1 MRFKSWALPLIGLCA
16 SVLLTACGGG
26 GSKDSGSNTQIR
38 LVNASPS
45 YATLD
50 LSVDSKTINSA
61 VAYGTA
67 GSYGTVNTGATGTQI
82 LNNVGS
88 AVAQL
93 TPSLAAD
100 VNYSLIAYGSAGSV
114 RTALLQ
120 ESEAAPDS
128 AKSKLLAMNL
138 APDAGSLDIY
148 VTLPADDLTNAS
160 PIVSN
165 LSATPGSNTSSYNLL
180 NAGNFRIRVT
190 GAGNKNDLRLDVS
203 SLALPAGGVST
214 LILTSTD
221 GGVLVNGIHLVQ
233 KGTVSKQFNTTAR
246 TRLVAAV
253 GEGASVSSQWG
264 NTVLMPQGSAPAI
277 GDYTSIQAAAAG
289 TLSIKVNGTDMTLT
303 TPTLAAGKDY
313 TLLLWG
319 PASAP
324 VLKVLEDDN
333 RLPTN
338 ANQAKMRLINGVANS
353 TNGLTLSVDYSPLA
367 TNVQAGTTSSPVAVN
382 ASASSFLSVNTPTL
396 VSPVFSV
403 TGLPVTAGGVYTV
416 FMMGTN
422 NTMVGS
428 LRRER

>member
-26 GSKDSGSNTQIR
+26 GSKGSGSNTQIR

-61 VAYGTA
+61 VAYGAA

-93 TPSLAAD
+93 TPSLAGD
-100 VNYSLIAYGSAGSV
+100 IYYSLIAYGSAGSV

-120 ESEAAPDS
+120 ETEAAPDS
-128 AKSKLLAMNL
+128 TKSKLLAMNL
-138 APDAGSLDIY
+138 APDAGALDIY
-148 VTLPADDLTNAS
+148 VTLPTDDLANAS
-160 PIVSN
+160 PITSN
-165 LSATPGSNTSSYNLL
+165 LTGTGSYNLL

-190 GAGNKNDLRLDVS
+190 GAGNKNDLRLDLP

-221 GGVLVNGIHLVQ
+221 GGVLVNGIQLVQ
-233 KGTVSKQFNTTAR
+233 QGTVSKQFNTTAR

-253 GEGASVSSQWG
+253 GEGASVFGQWG
-264 NTVLMPQGSAPAI
+264 DAALMPQGSAPAI
-277 GDYTSIQAAAAG
+277 GDYKAVQAAAPG
-289 TLSIKVNGTDMTLT
+289 TLSLKVNGADVSFTA
-303 TPTLAAGKDY
+303 PTLAAGKDY